1 MSILPQ
7 RLPQRVSDRLG
18 RGLAKLGLTPNMLSL
33 LGLAG
38 NAAAAGLAASGELIA
53 AGVVFLFFSAFD
65 MLDGAVARATGRA
78 TPYGAVLDAV
88 LDRVSESFVLTG
100 CAWHLAERG
109 AAWEVWAAF
118 GALSG
123 SVLVSYIRARAE
135 IAGHTLREG
144 LLRRQERVVLL
155 GLGLLSGFLGPALLA
170 IAVLAHVTALQR
182 FWVLARALRGNG

>member
-65 MLDGAVARATGRA
+65 MLDGAVARAT
-78 TPYGAVLDAV
+78 
-88 LDRVSESFVLTG
+88 
-100 CAWHLAERG
+100 
-109 AAWEVWAAF
+109 
-118 GALSG
+118 
-123 SVLVSYIRARAE
+123 
-135 IAGHTLREG
+135 
-144 LLRRQERVVLL
+144 
-155 GLGLLSGFLGPALLA
+155 
-170 IAVLAHVTALQR
+170 
-182 FWVLARALRGNG
+182 